1 MGVIQKKEKPTFIKT
16 ERKFILYVGER
27 NKYKNFKNLLKAYS
41 NSKLLYE
48 NFSLICFGG
57 SFSQDEKNEF
67 KSLKLNQNN
76 IYQISGNDEMLYS
89 YYASAECLVISLYEG
104 FGLPL
109 LEAMSL
115 NCPVLCSRTSSLV
128 EMAHASCNFF

>member
-1 MGVIQKKEKPTFIKT
+1 MGVIQNKEKPAFIKT

-57 SFSQDEKNEF
+57 GSFNQDEKNEF
-67 KSLKLNQNN
+67 KSLKLNQ
-76 IYQISGNDEMLYS
+76 IIFIKYQEMMKCYIPNM
-89 YYASAECLVISLYEG
+89 LV
-104 FGLPL
+104 P
-109 LEAMSL
+109 
-115 NCPVLCSRTSSLV
+115 NV
-128 EMAHASCNFF
+128 